1 MTAAPIEF
9 PVEGLSDGVIRLRL
23 PADADVPA
31 LVEACRDPAVRRY
44 TTVPD
49 PYGPESAR
57 EFLRLSEAGL
67 DDGVALYVVA
77 VDAETGEVFG
87 NAGLRRHHSDR
98 GLWDIGYLVAP
109 KARGRGVAT
118 RAVRLLSAFAFAEL
132 GAERIE
138 ICAEPENEPS
148 LRVAAAAGFTREGVL
163 RRYRAVR
170 GVRRDM
176 VMQSLLPGELG

>member
-1 MTAAPIEF
+1 MPVCAGTTAI
-9 PVEGLSDGVIRLRL
+9 
-23 PADADVPA
+23 ADSGTSATWSRPRH
-31 LVEACRDPAVRRY
+31 EA
-44 TTVPD
+44 
-49 PYGPESAR
+49 
-57 EFLRLSEAGL
+57 
-67 DDGVALYVVA
+67 
-77 VDAETGEVFG
+77 
-87 NAGLRRHHSDR
+87 
-98 GLWDIGYLVAP
+98 
-109 KARGRGVAT
+109 RGVAT